1 MLNLLKIIQSL
12 IQECTGGRYKVY
24 LFNYSEKEE
33 YSISVSCYPAQ
44 PPTEEIDN
52 TMSTEYTNIQI
63 IVQTKNSVDGIEDCL
78 RDSDVIK
85 KKLSGLN
92 NYYKNNVNILKSKLN
107 GNINFL
113 NTTSFNIPIATMS
126 VNINYDSM
134 ED

>member
-1 MLNLLKIIQSL
+1 MLELLKTIQSL
-12 IQECTGGRYKVY
+12 IYECVSNKYKVY
-24 LFNYSEKEE
+24 IFNYSEREE
-33 YSISVSCYPAQ
+33 YSISISCYPAQ